1 MQFFRSCHRK
11 ENLLSQLHITSSPLT
26 IWYHPEMCNESRP
39 HLDSTSALTWASTLH
54 LLTRTSEL
62 TRQDLWLSRKKKS
75 ERSIVNK
82 GFAHHTGFEVSQC
95 LFCSTKLCQYK
106 CHLKWQ
112 AFFTITH
119 LWDMETPSVLT
130 VIQTSAVIF
139 LGTQIFFF
147 LGPIFHIKHNVQI
160 LLKTPSL
167 FPVA

>member
-1 MQFFRSCHRK
+1 MEKRK
-11 ENLLSQLHITSSPLT
+11 NTLVNSECIPEGKSRVKSINIQVSSQAPTMTSLLS
-26 IWYHPEMCNESRP
+26 
-39 HLDSTSALTWASTLH
+39 
-54 LLTRTSEL
+54 
-62 TRQDLWLSRKKKS
+62 WLSRKKKS

-130 VIQTSAVIF
+130 VIRTSAVIF